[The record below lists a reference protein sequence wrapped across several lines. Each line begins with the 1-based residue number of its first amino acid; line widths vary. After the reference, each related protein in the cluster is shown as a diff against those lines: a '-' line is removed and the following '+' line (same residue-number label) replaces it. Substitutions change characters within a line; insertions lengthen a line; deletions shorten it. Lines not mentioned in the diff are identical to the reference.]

1 MNIPGLPPP
10 QGLYDP
16 RNEKDGCGIGFVV
29 NIKGQKSHSIVRKGL
44 QVLENL
50 YHRGA
55 QGCDP
60 CTGDGAGI
68 LLQIPHEF
76 LKRAAAD
83 VRVKL
88 PGPGEYGVGM
98 VFLPRDPAARKQ
110 CETLFEKVIAEEG
123 ARLLGWRDVPVKSD
137 AIGVQARRT
146 EPAMR
151 QVFIARDILNEKQ
164 FERKLYVIR
173 KRVERAVRESA
184 IDGREYCYIPSL
196 SGNTM
201 VYKGLL
207 LPHQMSQY
215 YQDLTDAS
223 MTSAMALIHSRFS
236 TNTFPTWPL
245 AHPYRYICHNGEINT
260 LKGNVNWMRA
270 RQGRLQSELFG
281 EDIPKLF
288 PIVNEGQSDSACLD
302 NALEFMVMGDRSLP
316 HAMMMLIPEPWV
328 GNPHMDLDRRG
339 FYEYHAAMME
349 PWDGPAAVCFTDGKL
364 IGATLDRNGLRPCRY
379 QVTTD
384 DLVVLASEAGVLPA
398 DAKDIRQK
406 GRLQPGRMFLVDT
419 AQGRIIDDEEIK
431 ADIVGRKPYRSWV
444 TQYRISLDEL
454 PEPNNVPQPD
464 HETIRQRQQAFGY
477 TVEELK
483 MVVTPM
489 VVAGEEPVS
498 SMGTD
503 TPLAVLSERP
513 QLLFKYFKQL
523 FAQVTNPPID
533 PIREELVMSLVTNIG
548 PKPNVMD
555 ETPESCRRIRVKQP
569 ILTNADL
576 EKIREIADPHFK
588 SRTLRMLFPVSEGP
602 EGLGAAVD
610 ALCQQASQAIK
621 DGYKFLILS
630 DRGVNEEWAPIP
642 SLLGISAVHHHLVR
656 ECARTEVGLILETG
670 EPRDVHQFA
679 CLIGY
684 GAGTINPYLVFET
697 LVDME
702 RDGYL
707 PEGVDATTAETKFIK
722 AINKGLLKIFSKM
735 GISTVQSYC
744 GAQIFEAIGINKETV
759 DRYFTGTSSRIGG
772 IGIREIGEETL
783 RRHGLAYDP
792 APIRQLDFGGEI
804 HYRVQGEHHN
814 WNPDTIYKLQHATK
828 ANDYKTFKEF
838 STLVNDESTRRS
850 NLRGLLEFKFAHEPV
865 PIEEVEPAKD
875 IVKRFTTG
883 AMSFGAISKEAHETL
898 AIAMNRIGAK
908 SNTGE
913 GGEDPERFVP
923 LPNGDSK
930 NSYIKQVAS
939 ARFGVTSH
947 YLVNAR
953 ELQIK
958 MAQGAKPGEGG
969 QLPGHKVDEII
980 ARLRYAT
987 PGVQLISPPP
997 HHDIYSIEDLAQLI
1011 FDLKNSNPEAD
1022 VSVKLVAEVGVG
1034 TVAAGVSKAHADKV
1048 LISGDSGG
1056 TGASP
1061 LSSIKYAGIPWEL
1074 GLAETHQTLVL
1085 NDLRGRIRVET
1096 DGQMKTGRDV
1106 AVAALLGAEEFGFS
1120 TAPLIVEG
1128 CIMMRKCHLNTCPV
1142 GVATQDPV
1150 LRKKFA
1156 GQPEHVVNYFF
1167 FVAEEVRELMA
1178 KLGFRRM
1185 DEMIG
1190 RMDKLKPQKAIDH
1203 WKAKGLDL
1211 APLLKMPEVAPDIA
1225 THCIQKQDHGIDGI
1239 LDNMLIELCKP
1250 AIERAE
1256 KVALDLPIRN
1266 VNRTTGTMLSSR
1278 IARKYGLEGL
1288 AADTITIKFTGSAG
1302 QSFGAF
1308 LSRGITLMLEG
1319 ESNDYLGKGLS
1330 GGKIIVTPPRG
1341 ITFNPE
1347 ETILIGNTSLYGAT
1361 QGEAYFYGM
1370 AGERFAVRNS
1380 GVRAVIEGTGDHG
1393 CEYMTG
1399 GVVVVLGRTGRNF
1412 AAGMSGGIAFVLNED
1427 GKFEQRC
1434 NMGMVELEKVTTAED
1449 KKLLRDMVE
1458 AHLKYTGSRK
1468 AKQVLDSW
1476 TGVLKKFVKIMPIDY
1491 KRVLAERKAAAAKE
1505 QAQKGKEL
1513 VSHG

>member
-1 MNIPGLPPP
+1 MTIPGLPQK

-16 RNEKDGCGIGFVV
+16 QYEKDSCGIGFVV
-29 NIKGQKSHSIVRKGL
+29 NIKGQKSHDIITKGL

-50 YHRGA
+50 THRGA

-68 LLQIPHEF
+68 LLQVPYEF
-76 LKRAAAD
+76 LRRAAGDAG
-83 VRVKL
+83 VTL
-88 PGPGEYGVGM
+88 PNAGEYGVGM
-98 VFLPRDPAARKQ
+98 VFLSPHVESRRQ
-110 CETLFEKVIAEEG
+110 CEHLFGKIIAEEG
-123 ARLLGWRDVPVKSD
+123 LRLLGWRDVPVKSD
-137 AIGVQARRT
+137 VIGVVARRT
-146 EPAMR
+146 EPFIR
-151 QVFIARDILNEKQ
+151 QVFIARDVLNEGQ
-164 FERKLYVIR
+164 FERKLYVVR
-173 KRVERAVRESA
+173 KRVEHAVRESA
-184 IDGREYCYIPSL
+184 VQGRDYFYIPSL
-196 SGNTM
+196 SANTI

-207 LPHQMSQY
+207 LPHQMPAY
-215 YQDLTDAS
+215 YQDLNDAS
-223 MTSAMALIHSRFS
+223 LTSALALVHSRFS

-260 LKGNVNWMRA
+260 LKGNVNWMKA
-270 RQGRLQSELFG
+270 RQGRLNSDLFG
-281 EDIPKLF
+281 SDLAKLY
-288 PIVNEGQSDSACLD
+288 PIVYEHQSDSACLD
-302 NALEFMVMGDRSLP
+302 NAVEFLTMGGRSLP
-316 HAMMMLIPEPWV
+316 HAMMMMIPEPWV
-328 GNPHMDLDRRG
+328 ANPQMDLDRRG
-339 FYEYHAAMME
+339 FYEYHAAMQE

-384 DLVVLASEAGVLPA
+384 GLVVLASEAGVLPM
-398 DAKDIRQK
+398 DIQKIRQK
-406 GRLQPGRMFLVDT
+406 GRLMPGRMFLVDT
-419 AQGRIIDDEEIK
+419 VQGRIIDDEEVK
-431 ADIVGRKPYRSWV
+431 AEIVSRKPYRSWV

-454 PEPNNVPQPD
+454 PEPMNVPQPD
-464 HETIRQRQQAFGY
+464 HPTIRQRQQAFGY

-483 MVVTPM
+483 MVITPM
-489 VVAGEEPVS
+489 VVTGEEAIS

-533 PIREELVMSLVTNIG
+533 PIREELVMSLTTNIG
-548 PKPNVMD
+548 PKPNLMD
-555 ETPESCRRIRVKQP
+555 EHPEACRRIRVKQP

-576 EKIREIADPHFK
+576 QKIRGIADPHFK
-588 SRTLRMLFPVSEGP
+588 SKTLRMLFRVAEGP
-602 EGLGAAVD
+602 DGLGAAVD
-610 ALCQQASQAIK
+610 DLCRQASQAIK
-621 DGYKFLILS
+621 EGFKFLILS
-630 DRGVNEEWAPIP
+630 DRGVNDEWAPIP
-642 SLLGISAVHHHLVR
+642 SLLGIAAVHHHLVR
-656 ECARTEVGLILETG
+656 ECTRTEVGLIVESG
-670 EPRDVHQFA
+670 EPRDVHHFA

-684 GAGTINPYLVFET
+684 GAGTVNPYLVFET

-702 RDGYL
+702 RDAYL
-707 PEGVDATTAETKFIK
+707 PEGLDAQTAEGKFIK

-744 GAQIFEAIGINKETV
+744 GAQIFEAIGLNHELV
-759 DRYFTGTSSRIGG
+759 DRYFTGTASRVQG
-772 IGIREIGEETL
+772 IGLREIGDETL
-783 RRHGLAYDP
+783 RRHRLAYE
-792 APIRQLDFGGEI
+792 ASPIRQLDFGGEI

-814 WNPDTIYKLQHATK
+814 WNPETIYRLQHATK
-828 ANDYKTFKEF
+828 ANDPKTYAEF
-838 STLVNDESTRRS
+838 AQLVNDESRRRS
-850 NLRGLLEFKFAHEPV
+850 NLRGLLEFKFLPEPI
-865 PIEEVEPAKD
+865 PLDEVEPAKE

-913 GGEDPERFVP
+913 GGEDPERFIP

-947 YLVNAR
+947 YLVNAK

-980 ARLRYAT
+980 AKLRYST

-1022 VSVKLVAEVGVG
+1022 ISVKLVAEVGVG

-1061 LSSIKYAGIPWEL
+1061 LSSIKYGGVPWEL

-1106 AVAALLGAEEFGFS
+1106 AIAALLGAEEFGFS

-1150 LRKKFA
+1150 LRKKFT
-1156 GQPEHVVNYFF
+1156 GQPEHIVNYFF
-1167 FVAEEVRELMA
+1167 FVAEELRQIMA
-1178 KLGFRRM
+1178 KLGFRTVN
-1185 DEMIG
+1185 EMIG
-1190 RMDKLKPQKAIDH
+1190 RVDKLKVQKAVDH

-1211 APLLKMPEVAPDIA
+1211 TPLLKMPEVGPEVARY
-1225 THCIQKQDHGIDGI
+1225 CVQQQDHGLADI
-1239 LDNMLIELCKP
+1239 LDNKLIELCKP
-1250 AIERAE
+1250 AIERGE
-1256 KVALDLPIRN
+1256 KVTLDLPIRN
-1266 VNRTTGTMLSSR
+1266 VNRTVGTMLSSR
-1278 IARKYGLEGL
+1278 IAKKNGLEGL
-1288 AADTITIKFTGSAG
+1288 PPDTITIKFTGSAG

-1308 LSRGITLMLEG
+1308 LSRGITLILEG

-1330 GGKIIVTPPRG
+1330 GGKIVVFPPKNA
-1341 ITFNPE
+1341 IFNAE

-1361 QGEAYFYGM
+1361 QGEAYFYGT

-1380 GVRAVIEGTGDHG
+1380 GVCAVIEGTGDHG

-1412 AAGMSGGIAFVLNED
+1412 AAGMSGGVAFVLNELD
-1427 GKFEQRC
+1427 KFQSRC
-1434 NMGMVELEKVTTAED
+1434 NLGMVELEKVVTDED
-1449 KKLLRDMVE
+1449 KRTLHQMITS
-1458 AHLKYTGSRK
+1458 HFMYTGSRN
-1468 AKQVLDSW
+1468 AKRILDAW
-1476 TGVLKKFVKIMPIDY
+1476 ETMLPKFVKVMPIDY
-1491 KRVLAERKAAAAKE
+1491 KRVLEERKRKAGAGAKT
-1505 QAQKGKEL
+1505 
-1513 VSHG
+1513 